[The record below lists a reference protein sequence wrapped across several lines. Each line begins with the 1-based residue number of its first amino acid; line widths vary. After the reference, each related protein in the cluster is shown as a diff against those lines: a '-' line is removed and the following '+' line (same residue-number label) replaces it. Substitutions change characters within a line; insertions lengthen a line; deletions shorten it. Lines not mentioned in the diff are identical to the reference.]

1 MGTFLQSLFLFAIF
15 YTPLRLLHEN
25 WKRLALPPWFI
36 YPAGILSWGAVLS
49 LVGPPYALVSLL
61 KAVLKAPDVSAGF
74 EIGAVLILISL
85 LAKTL
90 VDHPEILKWNHMK
103 PFLQHSLLFRS
114 YFGEH
119 IDLFEE
125 LEKKRIND
133 IHREI
138 SGNDIPDAQQKV
150 RILSHSAPGQARQDL
165 ETLGAKPLQSA
176 HLKTE
181 LEQLKLGTTIDI
193 SDTFKINVLKR
204 PTNALY
210 TQAYEM
216 SLDPAERTLRFKVNF
231 TNITVDAKFSAERLF
246 RVKQEV
252 YDLLQALVSEEWLKP
267 YSEFFDLLFLTCF
280 RVQLDGFDLPRQFP
294 FMSIQVP
301 VHELRARE
309 GRIYNVAD
317 LHTIAM
323 ITMHNKQ

>member
-1 MGTFLQSLFLFAIF
+1 LGTFLQSLALFALF
-15 YTPLRLLHEN
+15 YAPLQLLHEN

-49 LVGPPYALVSLL
+49 LVGPPYALVSLFG
-61 KAVLKAPDVSAGF
+61 AVLKAPDVSAGF

-85 LAKTL
+85 VAKTL
-90 VDHPEILKWNHMK
+90 VDYPEILKWDRMK

-119 IDLFEE
+119 IDIFQE

-138 SGNDIPDAQQKV
+138 SGNDIPELQRKDKV
-150 RILSHSAPGQARQDL
+150 LPHIAPEQARREL
-165 ETLGAKPLQSA
+165 EKFRAKPLQSA

-181 LEQLKLGTTIDI
+181 LEQLNLGTTIDI

-204 PTNALY
+204 PTHALY

-231 TNITVDAKFSAERLF
+231 TNITVDTKFSAERLF

-280 RVQLDGFDLPRQFP
+280 RVQLDGFDLPQQFP
-294 FMSIQVP
+294 FMSIQIP
-301 VHELRARE
+301 VKELRTRD
-309 GRIYNVAD
+309 GRIYSVAD
-317 LHTIAM
+317 LHTIA
-323 ITMHNKQ
+323 IVTMHDKQ

>member
-1 MGTFLQSLFLFAIF
+1 MGTFLRSLFLFAIF
-15 YTPLRLLHEN
+15 YTPLRLLHDN
-25 WKRLALPPWFI
+25 WKRLALPPSFI
-36 YPAGILSWGAVLS
+36 YLAGILSWGAVLS
-49 LVGPPYALVSLL
+49 LVGPPYALVSLFE
-61 KAVLKAPDVSAGF
+61 AVLKAPDVSAAL
-74 EIGAVLILISL
+74 EIGGVLILISL

-103 PFLQHSLLFRS
+103 PFLQRSLLFRN
-114 YFGEH
+114 YFAEH

-138 SGNDIPDAQQKV
+138 SGNDIPDLQKV
-150 RILSHSAPGQARQDL
+150 RILPHSAPGQARQEL
-165 ETLGAKPLQSA
+165 EKRGAKPLQSA
-176 HLKTE
+176 HLKTD

-204 PTNALY
+204 PTHALY

-216 SLDPAERTLRFKVNF
+216 SLNPAERTLRFKVNF
-231 TNITVDAKFSAERLF
+231 TNIAPDMKFSAERLF

-317 LHTIAM
+317 LHTIAT
-323 ITMHNKQ
+323 ITMHDKQ